1 MLTAKQSLCLAVPL
15 DIHLDLIL
23 VSILYVHSY
32 VDTQWYPTLHEHSLG
47 RPQQF

>member
-1 MLTAKQSLCLAVPL
+1 MLTAKQSLCLAVRL

-32 VDTQWYPTLHEHSLG
+32 VHTQWYATIHKHSLG